1 MPEYVP
7 PPKDLS
13 RLNPV
18 QRYMQKGSLDKQDYA
33 WLFILVLAYFTVRPY
48 VQELAKRFFSPETAE
63 GERIRQEYIQ
73 NQAKAKIGAN
83 AIRGT
88 DHKELETIPES
99 KEDVTTSGTQ
109 STSKGKAINRKNK
122 EKSLQDQLLDWDDEP
137 ARPVE
142 EPGKADVVSWLDKW
156 SKQADE

>member
-1 MPEYVP
+1 MPEYDP
-7 PPKDLS
+7 PPKDLT
-13 RLNPV
+13 RLNPI

-48 VQELAKRFFSPETAE
+48 IQELAKRFFSPDTHE

-73 NQAKAKIGAN
+73 TKAKAKVGPN

-88 DHKELETIPES
+88 DHQELETIPES

-109 STSKGKAINRKNK
+109 TTSKGKAINRKNK

-137 ARPVE
+137 ARPAE

-156 SKQADE
+156 SKESEE

>member
-1 MPEYVP
+1 MPEYDP
-7 PPKDLS
+7 PPKDLT
-13 RLNPV
+13 RLNPI
-18 QRYMQKGSLDKQDYA
+18 QRYMQKGSLEKQDYA

-48 VQELAKRFFSPETAE
+48 LQELAKRFFSPDTVE
-63 GERIRQEYIQ
+63 GERIHQEYIQ
-73 NQAKAKIGAN
+73 TKAKAKIGPN

-88 DHKELETIPES
+88 DHQELETIPES

-109 STSKGKAINRKNK
+109 TTSKGKAINRKNK

-137 ARPVE
+137 ARPAE

-156 SKQADE
+156 SKESEE

>member
-1 MPEYVP
+1 MPEYDP
-7 PPKDLS
+7 PPKDLT
-13 RLNPV
+13 RLNPI
-18 QRYMQKGSLDKQDYA
+18 QRYMQKGSLEKQDYA

-48 VQELAKRFFSPETAE
+48 LQELAKRFFSPDTVE
-63 GERIRQEYIQ
+63 GERIQQEYIQ
-73 NQAKAKIGAN
+73 TKAKAKIGPN

-88 DHKELETIPES
+88 DHQELETIPES

-109 STSKGKAINRKNK
+109 TTSKGKAINRKNK

-137 ARPVE
+137 ARPAE

-156 SKQADE
+156 SKENEE